1 MNEEITF
8 TVSEF
13 IALFNQTMEAAY
25 SGVVITGELANFRIS
40 KNRWVYFDLKDDDCT
55 LKFFGTVYQ
64 LPGPLEDG
72 MMIKVKGVPRL
83 HNTYGFSVN
92 IISLSLSGEGS
103 IKRAA
108 SLLHAKLEKEGLFGK
123 DRKRSLPYPP
133 TRIGLITS
141 KQSAAYADFIKVLNH
156 RWNGLDIKFIDI
168 QVQGEI
174 APSQIVEALE
184 NFNAIAEPPEVIV
197 LIRGGGS
204 PEDLAAFSNEQVTRA
219 VAASRM
225 PTVVAIGHEVD
236 VSLSELAADMRAST
250 PSNAAE
256 LLVPDKKQALNE
268 VLYIKNQ
275 LKHSVLGVIKTAE
288 VDLRS
293 IIKELNYYL
302 TQILDKSKESLNE
315 KSKLIEAYNPTSILS
330 RGYSIVRNKE
340 GKVLKSSRNITPNDL
355 LAVQLSQ
362 GQFEAR
368 VTKLKVY

>member
-1 MNEEITF
+1 
-8 TVSEF
+8 
-13 IALFNQTMEAAY
+13 MEAAY

-197 LIRGGGS
+197 LIRGG
-204 PEDLAAFSNEQVTRA
+204 
-219 VAASRM
+219 ASRM